1 MRLNALGLHH
11 QRKRSPQQSC
21 LAELAI
27 ARAPLYAF
35 IPMKLYTFA
44 ISHFSEKVRWA
55 LDHAGIPYEERV
67 LLPGLHMLT
76 TKWLAKG
83 TSVPILEHDGKII
96 QGSSQILD
104 HLRDAL
110 GTTALEPRG
119 AEVAENRALEA
130 LFDEAFGLGMQRLLY
145 GALLQADRNAITTLW
160 SEAGP
165 WWARGYFAIMYP
177 AVARAVSRMY
187 KTGDE
192 AALVRAHDRLRTAL
206 DAADKRLATRPY
218 LDGETLGRTD
228 ITLAALLAPLAQ
240 VADHPCTPL
249 STTRMPAAFAE
260 QMRPHF
266 ERPSMR
272 HVQALYREHRYSGTP
287 YRLARDGAHRPVR
300 PPQSLA

>member
-1 MRLNALGLHH
+1 MRLNALRLHH
-11 QRKRSPQQSC
+11 PCKRSPQQSC

-27 ARAPLYAF
+27 ARVPLYAP
-35 IPMKLYTFA
+35 IAMKLYTFA

-55 LDHAGIPYEERV
+55 LDHVGIPYEERV

-76 TKWLAKG
+76 TKRLAKG

-110 GTTALEPRG
+110 GATALEPSA
-119 AEVAENRALEA
+119 AEVSENRALEA

-145 GALLQADRNAITTLW
+145 GALLEADRNAITTLW

-165 WWARGYFAIMYP
+165 WWARGYFAFMYP

-206 DAADKRLATRPY
+206 DAADERLSKRPY
-218 LDGETLGRTD
+218 LDGESLGRTD

-240 VADHPCTPL
+240 VAEHPCTPI
-249 STTRMPAAFAE
+249 SNTRMPAAFAE
-260 QMRPHF
+260 QMRTHF
-266 ERPSMR
+266 ERPAMR
-272 HVQALYREHRYSGTP
+272 HVHALYREHRYSGIP
-287 YRLARDGAHRPVR
+287 YRLGRGGVHRPVSAT
-300 PPQSLA
+300 QSRQ